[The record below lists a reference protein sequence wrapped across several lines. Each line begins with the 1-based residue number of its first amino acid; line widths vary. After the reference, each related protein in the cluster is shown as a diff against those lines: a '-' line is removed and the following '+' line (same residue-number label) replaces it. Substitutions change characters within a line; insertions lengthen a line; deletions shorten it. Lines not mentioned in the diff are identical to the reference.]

1 MSLSIQRLRTL
12 IRKETIQLLRDRRT
26 LGIML
31 ALPVIVLFL
40 FAYAV
45 SLTIDHIPTA
55 VADLSM
61 DARSQDFIDALS
73 VSGFYDMDL
82 YAQDEEE
89 VIQAIEEGKVRAGIV
104 IPPDFA
110 GQVDR
115 GEGQV
120 LILLD
125 GSDSFTVQ
133 SGYGAALSI
142 AQAHATELMIQQ
154 VNRLG
159 YEGLGDL
166 PIIRWYGCAT
176 IPIWTT

>member
-89 VIQAIEEGKVRAGIV
+89 VIRAIEEGKVRAGVV
-104 IPPDFA
+104 IPPGFA
-110 GQVDR
+110 GQGR
-115 GEGQV
+115 RHEEGMASCIDVVAKHFTQQLRHV
-120 LILLD
+120 GVRSVHLID
-125 GSDSFTVQ
+125 HEKMAQQGGS
-133 SGYGAALSI
+133 
-142 AQAHATELMIQQ
+142 AHMAVVHRQ
-154 VNRLG
+154 G
-159 YEGLGDL
+159 
-166 PIIRWYGCAT
+166 
-176 IPIWTT
+176 